1 MKSRV
6 PAPLA
11 KIAVDSGASAG
22 DDWLTVPVAR
32 LRETLQALQ
41 AEGFTTL
48 AFLTC
53 VDHLARSDGQ
63 VPFSGPPDA
72 ETPVR
77 FELVY
82 QLRDLEGRRLL
93 RVRTF
98 LADAP
103 DPSAPSVQDLFPPAN
118 WDERETW
125 DMFGIR
131 FQGHPGL
138 TRILMPDD
146 WVGHPLRRDFPVGG
160 EPVDFS
166 SDHEQWQTSPPL
178 A

>member
-1 MKSRV
+1 MKSRARARPGYDKLV
-6 PAPLA
+6 LERG
-11 KIAVDSGASAG
+11 VSAG
-22 DDWLTVPVAR
+22 DDWVRVAPESIR
-32 LRETLQALQ
+32 DVLRGLQS
-41 AEGFTTL
+41 EGYEVL
-48 AFLTC
+48 LFLTC
-53 VDHLARSDGQ
+53 VDHLATPPPTGA
-63 VPFSGPPDA
+63 GPAGEAPG
-72 ETPVR
+72 R

-82 QLRDLEGRRLL
+82 QLRDMDRKRLL

-98 LADAP
+98 VGGD
-103 DPSAPSVQDLFPPAN
+103 DPEIESVHDLYPPAN

-125 DMFGIR
+125 DLFGIR

-146 WVGHPLRRDFPVGG
+146 WVGHPLRRDYPVGG

-166 SDHEQWQTSPPL
+166 AEHERWQTTPPR